1 MKIALIGRG
10 RLATNLLPALQE
22 AGHEVASINSRTL
35 EDLPLEADVYIISVK
50 DSALQEVISKVP
62 AKVTPSSWRGLGAA
76 PVFVHT
82 AGSMPMSLF
91 EGFAT
96 RYGVLYPMQTFS
108 KERRVHFREIPV
120 FIEATVVDG
129 ETADRQPTT
138 DREATVVDGSA
149 VDTTLALLRS
159 LAESISDHVYE
170 LSTEQR
176 KYLHLA
182 AVFACNFANH
192 CYALSADVLAQ
203 VGLPFDVMLPLID
216 ETARKV
222 HELHPLDAQTG
233 PAVRYD
239 ENVMQAQQQLLDD
252 PLMRD
257 IYQKMSQS
265 IHQRANENHD
275 QLRLTED
282 TGHRV

>member
-1 MKIALIGRG
+1 MYTKDELEKLPIPELMEIANELGIKVSQNDELETVIYAILDKAAENSAAGVPTPKRKRTRIAKNDSKVYTVTG
-10 RLATNLLPALQE
+10 AEGENLDAKPKKKKSTKKPSLDSLFAEQE
-22 AGHEVASINSRTL
+22 AAE
-35 EDLPLEADVYIISVK
+35 
-50 DSALQEVISKVP
+50 Q
-62 AKVTPSSWRGLGAA
+62 AA
-76 PVFVHT
+76 AEQT
-82 AGSMPMSLF
+82 AAQP
-91 EGFAT
+91 
-96 RYGVLYPMQTFS
+96 
-108 KERRVHFREIPV
+108 
-120 FIEATVVDG
+120 VVDG
-129 ETADRQPTT
+129 
-138 DREATVVDGSA
+138 TVVDGSA

-239 ENVMQAQQQLLDD
+239 ENVMQAQQQLLGD